1 MASQAASWQA
11 CRPIG
16 WCSLDSDSIGSRGFP
31 AAIALAAFRY
41 PELSDPPTD
50 VDLRAK
56 RRMA

>member
-1 MASQAASWQA
+1 MNIR

-16 WCSLDSDSIGSRGFP
+16 WCSLESDSIGSRTFP

-41 PELSDPPTD
+41 PELSDPPTE